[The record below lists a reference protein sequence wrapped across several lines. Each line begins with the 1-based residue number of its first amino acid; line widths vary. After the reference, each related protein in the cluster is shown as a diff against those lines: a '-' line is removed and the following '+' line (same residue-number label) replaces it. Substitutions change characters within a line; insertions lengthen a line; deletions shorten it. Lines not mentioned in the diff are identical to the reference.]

1 MLNNR
6 LAEKK
11 SLVVLSVNKEGNI
24 SPLETVNLI
33 WLVREVNLSLSPSS
47 KIRLTDL
54 EGECKSGGR

>member
-47 KIRLTDL
+47 EIRLTDL